1 MSDVAMAQEVAP
13 APEQASGEP
22 AAQVTQDWK
31 SSLPEDL
38 RMDPSI
44 ANQPSVESMGRSYI
58 SAQRMVGLDKIAVPT
73 EHSTDEEWTQV
84 FTKLGRPETPEGYD
98 LQMNNV
104 PEGLEANPQLVDW
117 FAGTAHD
124 IGLTPRQA
132 QQLADRYN
140 VMAGEVEQSPDEM
153 AIAAEAQEQEGI
165 RSLQREYGKAFD
177 SKIDTAKAVL
187 SQYGG
192 DELLGLRLEA
202 GTQLASNPTLVR
214 TLVNIGDF
222 MQGKLGEDTLRGAKT
237 GGNAMTPQ
245 DAQRELNTIQ
255 VAGGPYWDSTH
266 PGHTAAVAESLKL
279 NEYIHGT
286 DQAS

>member
-1 MSDVAMAQEVAP
+1 MSDVAQAQEVAP
-13 APEQASGEP
+13 AAASGEP
-22 AAQVTQDWK
+22 APQDDWK

-44 ANQPSVESMGRSYI
+44 ANQPSVESMGRSYV

-73 EHSTDEEWTQV
+73 EHSTDEEWSQV
-84 FTKLGRPETPEGYD
+84 YDKLGRPESPAGYD
-98 LQMNNV
+98 LEMNNI

-132 QQLADRYN
+132 QALADRYN
-140 VMAGEVEQSPDEM
+140 VMAGEVEQSPDEL
-153 AIAAEAQEQEGI
+153 AIAAEAKEQEGV

-177 SKIDTAKAVL
+177 AKIGTAKAVL
-187 SQYGG
+187 NQYGG
-192 DELLGLRLEA
+192 EELLEMRLED
-202 GTQLASNPTLVR
+202 GTALASNPSLVR

-237 GGNAMTPQ
+237 GGNAMTPA
-245 DAQRELNTIQ
+245 DAQRELNTVQ
-255 VAGGPYWDSTH
+255 VQGGPYWDNMH
-266 PGHTAAVAESLKL
+266 PGHAAAVAESLRL
-279 NEYIHGT
+279 NEFIHGT
-286 DQAS
+286 AEAS

>member
-1 MSDVAMAQEVAP
+1 MSDVAMAQEIAP

-84 FTKLGRPETPEGYD
+84 YDKLGRPESPEGYD

-117 FAGTAHD
+117 FKGTAHK
-124 IGLTPRQA
+124 IGMTPRQA
-132 QQLADRYN
+132 QELADRYN
-140 VMAGEVEQSPDEM
+140 IMAGEVEQSPDEL
-153 AIAAEAQEQEGI
+153 AIAAEAKEQEGV

-177 SKIDTAKAVL
+177 TKIDTAKAVL
-187 SQYGG
+187 NQYGG
-192 DELLGLRLEA
+192 EELLGLKLED

-222 MQGKLGEDTLRGAKT
+222 MQGRLGEDTLRGAKT
-237 GGNAMTPQ
+237 GGDAMTPA

-255 VAGGPYWDSTH
+255 VQGGPYWDSTH
-266 PGHTAAVAESLKL
+266 PGHAAAVAESLKL
-279 NEYIHGT
+279 NEYIHST
-286 DQAS
+286 DVAS

>member
-1 MSDVAMAQEVAP
+1 MAQEIAP

-84 FTKLGRPETPEGYD
+84 YDKLGRPESPEGYD

-117 FAGTAHD
+117 FKGTAHK
-124 IGLTPRQA
+124 IGMTPRQA
-132 QQLADRYN
+132 QELADRYN
-140 VMAGEVEQSPDEM
+140 IMAGEVEQSPDEL
-153 AIAAEAQEQEGI
+153 AIAAEAKEQEGV

-177 SKIDTAKAVL
+177 TKIDTAKAVL
-187 SQYGG
+187 NQYGG
-192 DELLGLRLEA
+192 EELLGLKLED

-222 MQGKLGEDTLRGAKT
+222 MQGRLGEDTLRGAKT
-237 GGNAMTPQ
+237 GGDAMTPA

-255 VAGGPYWDSTH
+255 VQGGPYWDSTH
-266 PGHTAAVAESLKL
+266 PGHAAAVAESLKL

-286 DQAS
+286 DVAS

>member
-1 MSDVAMAQEVAP
+1 MSDVAMAQEIAP

-22 AAQVTQDWK
+22 AAQVAQDWK

-84 FTKLGRPETPEGYD
+84 YDKLGRPESPEGYD

-117 FAGTAHD
+117 FKGTAHK
-124 IGLTPRQA
+124 IGMTPRQA
-132 QQLADRYN
+132 QELADRYN
-140 VMAGEVEQSPDEM
+140 IMAGEVEESPDEL
-153 AIAAEAQEQEGI
+153 AIAAEAKEQEGV

-177 SKIDTAKAVL
+177 TKIDTAKAVL
-187 SQYGG
+187 NQYGG
-192 DELLGLRLEA
+192 EELLGLKLED

-222 MQGKLGEDTLRGAKT
+222 MQGRLGEDTLRGAKT
-237 GGNAMTPQ
+237 GGDAMTPA

-255 VAGGPYWDSTH
+255 VQGGPYWDSTH
-266 PGHTAAVAESLKL
+266 PGHAAAVAESLKL

-286 DQAS
+286 DVAS

>member
-22 AAQVTQDWK
+22 AAQVAQDWK

-84 FTKLGRPETPEGYD
+84 YEKLGRPESPEGYE
-98 LQMNNV
+98 LEMNNV

-117 FAGTAHD
+117 FKGTAHD

-140 VMAGEVEQSPDEM
+140 VMAGEVEQSPDEV

-187 SQYGG
+187 NQYGG
-192 DELLGLRLEA
+192 EELLGLKLED

-222 MQGKLGEDTLRGAKT
+222 MQGKLGEDTLRGAPT

-255 VAGGPYWDSTH
+255 VQGGPYWDSTH
-266 PGHTAAVAESLKL
+266 PGHAAAVAESLRL
-279 NEYIHGT
+279 NEFIHGT
-286 DQAS
+286 DEAS

>member
-13 APEQASGEP
+13 AAASGEP
-22 AAQVTQDWK
+22 APQVTQDWK

-44 ANQPSVESMGRSYI
+44 ANQPSVESMGRSYV

-73 EHSTDEEWTQV
+73 EHSTDEEWSQV
-84 FTKLGRPETPEGYD
+84 FDKLGRPESPAGYD
-98 LQMNNV
+98 LEMNNI
-104 PEGLEANPQLVDW
+104 PAGLEANPQLVDW

-124 IGLTPRQA
+124 IGLTPKQA
-132 QQLADRYN
+132 QALADRYH
-140 VMAGEVEQSPDEM
+140 VMAGEVEQSPDEL
-153 AIAAEAQEQEGI
+153 AIAAEAKEQEGV

-177 SKIDTAKAVL
+177 TKIGTAKAVL

-192 DELLGLRLEA
+192 DDLLEMRLED
-202 GTQLASNPTLVR
+202 GTALASNPSLVR

-222 MQGKLGEDTLRGAKT
+222 MQNKLGEDTLRGAKT

-245 DAQRELNTIQ
+245 DAQRELNTVQ
-255 VAGGPYWDSTH
+255 VQGGPYWDSMH
-266 PGHTAAVAESLKL
+266 PGHAAAVAESLRL
-279 NEYIHGT
+279 NEFIHGT
-286 DQAS
+286 AEAS

>member
-1 MSDVAMAQEVAP
+1 MSDVAQAQEVAP
-13 APEQASGEP
+13 AAASGEP
-22 AAQVTQDWK
+22 APQDDWK

-44 ANQPSVESMGRSYI
+44 ANQPSVESMGRSYV

-84 FTKLGRPETPEGYD
+84 FDKLGRPESPEGYD
-98 LQMNNV
+98 LEMNNI
-104 PEGLEANPQLVDW
+104 PAGLEANPQLVDW

-132 QQLADRYN
+132 QALADRYN

-153 AIAAEAQEQEGI
+153 AIAAEAKEQEGV
-165 RSLQREYGKAFD
+165 RSLQREYGKALD
-177 SKIDTAKAVL
+177 TKIGTAKAVL

-192 DELLGLRLEA
+192 DDLLEMRLED
-202 GTQLASNPTLVR
+202 GTALASNPSLVR

-222 MQGKLGEDTLRGAKT
+222 MQNKLGEDTLRGAKT
-237 GGNAMTPQ
+237 GGSAMTPA
-245 DAQRELNTIQ
+245 DAQRELSQ
-255 VAGGPYWDSTH
+255 VQVQGGPYWDQMH
-266 PGHTAAVAESLKL
+266 PGHAAAVAESLRL
-279 NEYIHGT
+279 NEFIHGT
-286 DQAS
+286 AEAS

>member
-1 MSDVAMAQEVAP
+1 MSDVAQAQEVAP
-13 APEQASGEP
+13 AAAAGEP
-22 AAQVTQDWK
+22 APQDDWK

-44 ANQPSVESMGRSYI
+44 ANQPSVESMGRSYV

-84 FTKLGRPETPEGYD
+84 FDKLGRPESPEGYD

-117 FAGTAHD
+117 FAGTAHE

-132 QQLADRYN
+132 QALADRYN
-140 VMAGEVEQSPDEM
+140 VMAGEVEQSPDEL
-153 AIAAEAQEQEGI
+153 AIAAEAKEQEGV

-177 SKIDTAKAVL
+177 SKIGTAKAVL
-187 SQYGG
+187 NQYGG
-192 DELLGLRLEA
+192 DDLLGMRLED
-202 GTQLASNPTLVR
+202 GTALASNPSLVR

-222 MQGKLGEDTLRGAKT
+222 MQNKLGEDTLRGAKT
-237 GGNAMTPQ
+237 GGNAMTPA
-245 DAQRELNTIQ
+245 DAQRELNTVQ
-255 VAGGPYWDSTH
+255 VQGGPYWDNMH
-266 PGHTAAVAESLKL
+266 PGHAAAVAESLRL
-279 NEYIHGT
+279 NEFIHGT
-286 DQAS
+286 AEAS

>member
-1 MSDVAMAQEVAP
+1 MSDVAMAQEIAP

-84 FTKLGRPETPEGYD
+84 YDKLGRPESPEGYD

-117 FAGTAHD
+117 FKGTAHK
-124 IGLTPRQA
+124 IGMTPRQA
-132 QQLADRYN
+132 QELADRYN
-140 VMAGEVEQSPDEM
+140 IMAGEVEQSPDEL
-153 AIAAEAQEQEGI
+153 AIAAEAKEQEGV

-177 SKIDTAKAVL
+177 TKIDTAKAVL
-187 SQYGG
+187 NQYGG
-192 DELLGLRLEA
+192 EELLGLKLED

-222 MQGKLGEDTLRGAKT
+222 MQGRLGEDTLRGAKT
-237 GGNAMTPQ
+237 GGDAMTPA

-255 VAGGPYWDSTH
+255 VQGGPYWDSTH
-266 PGHTAAVAESLKL
+266 PGHAAAVAESLKL

-286 DQAS
+286 DVAS